1 MRWFALL
8 AGTTI
13 SLSVYY
19 LNYGAEFDEGDMAD
33 GNPATLLARALAVAL
48 MAGALCPLR
57 LRLGSATLLTLLWLA
72 SGASLLLAV
81 GASGGSND
89 SLFFNTLLQLPVLVA
104 LASTRWQVDPVRWL
118 RFTAVVLA
126 LQGLV
131 DTIVW
136 LSDTSLWLSA
146 AFVGGVGNPS
156 SFGMLCSVLFT
167 FCLFH
172 PQAGRGRWLLAL
184 ALGIAAVMSKA
195 LFAVLAVAIVSAAWM
210 ALGWRRAALAA
221 IALAVAAV
229 VGLTLLDSDDA
240 GGVSMVE
247 HKLSAA
253 GALIGFLEYDID
265 SSASVSLRLEM
276 HQDTMAA
283 IAKQPLQLLWG
294 HLEGKPYWPM
304 DSQILTYLGSFGAPM
319 LLAFIA
325 LHLWWLVLAWRQR
338 HRDGGFAVWA
348 LGLFGLIFLTNR
360 VLDYFP
366 VATLY
371 FLLVTMALPQARR
384 WGRVRQAVAV
394 PLNGQVLATPAQS
407 AP

>member
-1 MRWFALL
+1 MRWLTLL
-8 AGTTI
+8 AGTTT

-19 LNYGAEFDEGDMAD
+19 LNYGAAFDEGDMAG

-48 MAGALCPLR
+48 ITAALCPLR
-57 LRLGSATLLTLLWLA
+57 LRPGSAMLLMLLWLA
-72 SGASLLLAV
+72 SGASMLLAV
-81 GASGGSND
+81 GIWGRSND
-89 SLFFNTLLQLPVLVA
+89 SLFLNTLLQLPVLIA
-104 LASTRWQVDPVRWL
+104 LTCTQWQVNYVRWL
-118 RFTAVVLA
+118 RFIAVVLA
-126 LQGLV
+126 LQGLI

-136 LSDTSLWLSA
+136 LSDKSLWLSA

-156 SFGMLCSVLFT
+156 SFGMLCSVLFV

-172 PQAGRGRWLLAL
+172 PRAGRGRWLLAL
-184 ALGIAAVMSKA
+184 ALGVAAVMSKA

-210 ALGWRRAALAA
+210 ALGWRRAALAV

-229 VGLTLLDSDDA
+229 VGVSLLDSDDA
-240 GGVSMVE
+240 SGVSMVE

-253 GALIGFLEYDID
+253 GALIGLLDYNIE
-265 SSASVSLRLEM
+265 SSASVSLRVEM
-276 HQDTMAA
+276 HQETMAA
-283 IAKQPLQLLWG
+283 IARQPLQLLWG

-304 DSQILTYLGSFGAPM
+304 DSQLLTYLGSFGAPM

-325 LHLWWLVLAWRQR
+325 LHLWWLGLAWRQR
-338 HRDGGFAVWA
+338 QRDGGFAVWS

-371 FLLVTMALPQARR
+371 FLAVTMALPHTHRVPRAR
-384 WGRVRQAVAV
+384 QISLV
-394 PLNGQVLATPAQS
+394 PVNSPSAATPAR
-407 AP
+407 